1 MPYKVVNLTTLT
13 TGLEKEKLH
22 VSGASLMIRQNN
34 KWWNSFWF
42 KSKIEINV
50 SWVEIYDFPFFNE
63 NITYPKCIIL
73 G

>member
-34 KWWNSFWF
+34 K
-42 KSKIEINV
+42 
-50 SWVEIYDFPFFNE
+50 
-63 NITYPKCIIL
+63 
-73 G
+73 